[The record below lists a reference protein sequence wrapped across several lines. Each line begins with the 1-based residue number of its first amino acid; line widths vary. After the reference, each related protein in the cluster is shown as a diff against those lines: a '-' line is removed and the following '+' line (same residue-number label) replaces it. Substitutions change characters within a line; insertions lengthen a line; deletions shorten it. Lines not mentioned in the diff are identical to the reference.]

1 MIQASVIAVTKVS
14 LETGVPMNITHYC
27 VGHGGAA
34 GIELCLNNWLAYI
47 FSAMRK
53 RLRLKFILQ

>member
-34 GIELCLNNWLAYI
+34 GIELCLNKWLAYI
-47 FSAMRK
+47 FLPCEK
-53 RLRLKFILQ
+53 DCV